1 MRNVKNVS
9 SVALIFFLSLSGSVN
24 AGEEG
29 TATSSVSMPR
39 DFKAEKEFMVDDL
52 TEKLSVIADARACA
66 MDATNVDEL
75 DGCTAAF
82 RQAIISR
89 QKRGK

>member
-1 MRNVKNVS
+1 MRNFKNVS
-9 SVALIFFLSLSGSVN
+9 SVVLIFFFSLCGSVS
-24 AGEEG
+24 AGEEP
-29 TATSSVSMPR
+29 TDTSSMSVPR

-52 TEKLSVIADARACA
+52 TEKLSVIADARSCA

-75 DGCTAAF
+75 DGCTTAF

-89 QKRGK
+89 QKQG